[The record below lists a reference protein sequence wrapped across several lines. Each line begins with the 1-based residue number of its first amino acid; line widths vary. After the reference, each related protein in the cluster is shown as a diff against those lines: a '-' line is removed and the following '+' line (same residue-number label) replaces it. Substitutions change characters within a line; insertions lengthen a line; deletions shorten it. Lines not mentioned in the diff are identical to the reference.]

1 MRDRIIIEKDLIPY
15 TFEIVLGNEN
25 FEFSID
31 YNETADLFT
40 ISLYKDDILI
50 VTEPI
55 IYNQPLFGDVYMVD
69 KYPVIVIVPIDESG
83 QETEVTRENF
93 GSSVF
98 LCIDDT
104 EESIV

>member
-25 FEFSID
+25 FEMSVD

-40 ISLYKDDILI
+40 ISLYKNDELI

-55 IYNQPLFGDVYMVD
+55 IYNQPLFNDVYMVD
-69 KYPVIVIVPIDESG
+69 RYPIITIVPTDEIG
-83 QETEVTRENF
+83 QETAVTKENF
-93 GSSVF
+93 GVSVF

-104 EESIV
+104 GENII

>member
-15 TFEIVLGNEN
+15 TFEIVLGNDN
-25 FEFSID
+25 YGLSVD
-31 YNETADLFT
+31 YNETGDLYT
-40 ISLYKDDILI
+40 ISLYKDDELI

-69 KYPVIVIVPIDESG
+69 RFPVVIIVPTDESG
-83 QETEVTRENF
+83 QETEVTSENF
-93 GSSVF
+93 GVSVF

-104 EESIV
+104 AENII